1 MFAGIQNQLL
11 PHPFPEGKTPEDT
24 KNTKKHYFVNHICF
38 KLVKRNYLEHYVK
51 LTNLRRHV
59 FSRRA
64 PTHPA
69 KLTMNTTAPAINIT
83 RDIFK
88 TTS

>member
-1 MFAGIQNQLL
+1 MEYILYTIEKLF
-11 PHPFPEGKTPEDT
+11 H
-24 KNTKKHYFVNHICF
+24 VN
-38 KLVKRNYLEHYVK
+38 E

-69 KLTMNTTAPAINIT
+69 KLTTKTTPPAISIT
-83 RDIFK
+83 KEMFK